1 MIDSTVANSTE
12 KISSNIIFI
21 AWLMLT
27 SKLAKGNSKGFEVG
41 MCYVERI
48 VSVALY
54 TLHCIDFNYLVLIQ
68 FSLKYFK

>member
-41 MCYVERI
+41 MCYAERI
-48 VSVALY
+48 ISVVLY